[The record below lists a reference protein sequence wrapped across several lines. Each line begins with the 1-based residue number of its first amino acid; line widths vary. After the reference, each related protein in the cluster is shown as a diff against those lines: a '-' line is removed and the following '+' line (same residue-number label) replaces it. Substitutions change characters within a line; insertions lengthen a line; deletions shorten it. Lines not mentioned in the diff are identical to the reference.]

1 MNSKF
6 TKRFLK
12 NKLALFGAIAILI
25 LLFIS
30 IFGYVIAPD
39 CTENANQQYIA
50 LKFKKPGSKINF
62 IKVKNENHNSIS
74 DIFFGIKS
82 PQNFLPIEDSTRLE
96 NDSFYYKKISQPYFS
111 SIKISSIDMK
121 NSNYDSNL
129 NCKKHIL
136 HFTKINSPEIEQRI
150 YFLGTDG
157 LGRDV
162 LSRLIIG
169 ARTSMLV
176 GLIAVIISL
185 IIGSSLGMLAGYYG
199 GWIDKIIL
207 WLINVFWAIPTVL
220 LAMAML
226 MAYKGAN
233 QFQIL
238 IVFLA
243 VGLTMW
249 VDTARLIRGLIL
261 QLKER
266 QFVEAGKALGY
277 SDYRI
282 LFRHIFPNT
291 FSTLTVITASNFAS
305 AILMESGLS
314 YLGLGVQPPT
324 PSWGSMLR
332 EYYTYLGTEVSYLAV
347 FPGLCIMLAV
357 FSFYVLGNGLR
368 DAGDVKGE

>member
-1 MNSKF
+1 M
-6 TKRFLK
+6 
-12 NKLALFGAIAILI
+12 
-25 LLFIS
+25 
-30 IFGYVIAPD
+30 IAPD
-39 CTENANQQYIA
+39 NTENANNQNISIK
-50 LKFKKPGSKINF
+50 LKQPGFSAFLF
-62 IKVKNENHNSIS
+62 IENGHTYPNYTFIILLTGVKGNQSIV
-74 DIFFGIKS
+74 I
-82 PQNFLPIEDSTRLE
+82 
-96 NDSFYYKKISQPYFS
+96 DSFYFEGKRLIYRNANQPFWKKIH
-111 SIKISSIDMK
+111 
-121 NSNYDSNL
+121 SNPK
-129 NCKKHIL
+129 CKEVK
-136 HFTKINSPEIEQRI
+136 TRI
-150 YFLGTDG
+150 FYLGTDG

-169 ARTSMLV
+169 TRISMIV
-176 GLIAVIISL
+176 GLVAVIISL
-185 IIGSSLGMLAGYYG
+185 IIGTILGMLAGYYG
-199 GWIDKIIL
+199 GWVDKLIL

-233 QFQIL
+233 EYQIL

-266 QFVEAGKALGY
+266 QFVEAARALSY
-277 SDYRI
+277 SDFRI
-282 LFRHIFPNT
+282 MFRHIFPNT
-291 FSTLTVITASNFAS
+291 YSTLIVITASNFAS

-332 EYYTYLGTEVSYLAV
+332 EYYTYLGTEVSYLAI

>member
-12 NKLALFGAIAILI
+12 NKLAIFGAVVICVLIYIAI
-25 LLFIS
+25 
-30 IFGYVIAPD
+30 FGNMIAPD
-39 CTENANQQYIA
+39 NTENANNQNISIK
-50 LKFKKPGSKINF
+50 LKKPGFSAYLF
-62 IKVKNENHNSIS
+62 NEDPITYPYFNHLNR
-74 DIFFGIKS
+74 FFGVQGNQSIV
-82 PQNFLPIEDSTRLE
+82 I
-96 NDSFYYKKISQPYFS
+96 DSFYYEGKRLFYRKANQPIWKKIH
-111 SIKISSIDMK
+111 
-121 NSNYDSNL
+121 SNPK
-129 NCKKHIL
+129 CKEVKYTT
-136 HFTKINSPEIEQRI
+136 F
-150 YFLGTDG
+150 YLGTDG

-169 ARTSMLV
+169 ARISMLV
-176 GLIAVIISL
+176 GLVAVIISL
-185 IIGSSLGMLAGYYG
+185 IIGSILGMFAGYYG
-199 GWIDKIIL
+199 GWVDKLIL

-220 LAMAML
+220 LAMALL
-226 MAYKGAN
+226 MAYKGES
-233 QFQIL
+233 QYQIF

-249 VDTARLIRGLIL
+249 VDTARIVRGLII

-266 QFVEAGKALGY
+266 QFVEAARALSY
-277 SDYRI
+277 PDFRI
-282 LFRHIFPNT
+282 VFRHIFPNT
-291 FSTLTVITASNFAS
+291 FSTLIVITASNFAS

-332 EYYTYLGTEVSYLAV
+332 EYYMYIGTDVSYLAI

-357 FSFYVLGNGLR
+357 FSFYILGNGLR

>member
-1 MNSKF
+1 MKSKF
-6 TKRFLK
+6 TKRFFK
-12 NKLALFGAIAILI
+12 NYLAVFGAVVICGLIFIAIL
-25 LLFIS
+25 
-30 IFGYVIAPD
+30 GYMIAPD
-39 CTENANQQYIA
+39 NTENANNQNISIK
-50 LKFKKPGSKINF
+50 LKKPGFRAYLLNEDPNTYPYFNHINR
-62 IKVKNENHNSIS
+62 
-74 DIFFGIKS
+74 FFGVKGNQSIVIDS
-82 PQNFLPIEDSTRLE
+82 YYYIQNII
-96 NDSFYYKKISQPYFS
+96 YYKKANHPEW
-111 SIKISSIDMK
+111 
-121 NSNYDSNL
+121 
-129 NCKKHIL
+129 KHIGL
-136 HFTKINSPEIEQRI
+136 GPHSGTLFHKTFYI
-150 YFLGTDG
+150 GTDG

-169 ARTSMLV
+169 TRISMIV
-176 GLIAVIISL
+176 GLVAVIISL
-185 IIGSSLGMLAGYYG
+185 IIGTILGMLAGYYG
-199 GWIDKIIL
+199 GWVDKLIL

-233 QFQIL
+233 EYQIL

-266 QFVEAGKALGY
+266 QFVEAARALSY
-277 SDYRI
+277 SDFRI
-282 LFRHIFPNT
+282 MFRHIFPNT
-291 FSTLTVITASNFAS
+291 YSTLIVITASNFAS

-332 EYYTYLGTEVSYLAV
+332 EYYTYLGTDVSYLAI